1 MPETLKVLLL
11 AAFQGVAEFLP
22 ISSSAHIAIIGDLA
36 GANGRI
42 TDIEV
47 SLHIGTL
54 VSLCL
59 FYRRRLAELLLA
71 PIAHIRE
78 IVLIIVAC
86 VPAII
91 AYLVFDDA
99 LDEAFATL
107 SPKVIGPMLMATGI
121 ALVSLAFRRDDG
133 ARPMCFWRALAIG
146 VAQALALIP
155 GVNSLENSLKIVL
168 KEATVDAAGEPVE
181 EVAIK
186 FGAFIAAIITFLI
199 LALIVFLIVKAINKA
214 REAGKQ
220 EEAPAAPTTKI
231 CPFCKSEIPLDA
243 VRCPHCTSELPEE

>member
-1 MPETLKVLLL
+1 MKKFVK
-11 AAFQGVAEFLP
+11 EFK
-22 ISSSAHIAIIGDLA
+22 
-36 GANGRI
+36 
-42 TDIEV
+42 E
-47 SLHIGTL
+47 
-54 VSLCL
+54 
-59 FYRRRLAELLLA
+59 
-71 PIAHIRE
+71 
-78 IVLIIVAC
+78 
-86 VPAII
+86 
-91 AYLVFDDA
+91 
-99 LDEAFATL
+99 FAV
-107 SPKVIGPMLMATGI
+107 KGNMVDM
-121 ALVSLAFRRDDG
+121 
-133 ARPMCFWRALAIG
+133 AIG
-146 VAQALALIP
+146 VIIGGAFTALVTAFTGNIVNPLLALIP
-155 GVNSLENSLKIVL
+155 GVDSLDNSLKIVL